1 MLKRKIW
8 GATKVFVDALFIAVG
23 IFVFCGMAFQ
33 AFGHL
38 TLNEK
43 MTITMVNLLVV
54 AVAVVPGIVWTVVR
68 LTMVDKEEEWDE
80 EEKEKARIE
89 YLEKRFEELG

>member
-23 IFVFCGMAFQ
+23 IFVFVGMVFR

-38 TLNEK
+38 TLDER
-43 MTITMVNLLVV
+43 IAIEMVNLFVV
-54 AVAVVPGIVWTVVR
+54 AVAVVPGLVWTFVR
-68 LTMVDKEEEWDE
+68 TIMVDTEIEWEEQ
-80 EEKEKARIE
+80 EKEKARIE